1 MTELGFCTLFWELT
15 GLFFALTVPLTHS
28 QTLDD
33 AAIDTGQALNL
44 AAGETVLLQKKET
57 FVPFGT
63 VHGLNTRAAVQVE
76 FLPDQADSLAIR
88 QSGPLG
94 DVQAFRFFP
103 ALAEPE
109 KAIQPGRFEVVR
121 RPDVLMPAA
130 PRIILAFCDT
140 GLRRVVVDIAHNS
153 EEIRIVL
160 DGLTAIAVL
169 EQMTAALVLFVV
181 VIGIAAG
188 KALHQAVK
196 GIGLLKQEM
205 DVVIHQAVREDLK
218 GFRRLQAAERIQ
230 IVHIVLPLLE
240 EDLMGNA
247 ARHHMIE
254 AASAQFAGL
263 SRHVYHLGI
272 KITESAICVKR
283 TVPLT
288 Q

>member
-1 MTELGFCTLFWELT
+1 M
-15 GLFFALTVPLTHS
+15 
-28 QTLDD
+28 
-33 AAIDTGQALNL
+33 
-44 AAGETVLLQKKET
+44 
-57 FVPFGT
+57 
-63 VHGLNTRAAVQVE
+63 
-76 FLPDQADSLAIR
+76 
-88 QSGPLG
+88 
-94 DVQAFRFFP
+94 
-103 ALAEPE
+103 
-109 KAIQPGRFEVVR
+109 
-121 RPDVLMPAA
+121 
-130 PRIILAFCDT
+130 
-140 GLRRVVVDIAHNS
+140 DIAHNS

-230 IVHIVLPLLE
+230 IVHIVFPLLK
-240 EDLMGNA
+240 EDLTGNA

-263 SRHVYHLGI
+263 SRHVHHLGI
-272 KITESAICVKR
+272 KITESAICVCACVR
-283 TVPLT
+283 GTVLPAHFLRGKCVSREPSP
-288 Q
+288 